1 MIARH
6 AKRWLFF
13 IALVVGAVGNTF
25 AQTDPLTLARDWA
38 TKKNY
43 EKAADAY
50 AEALS
55 NAPND
60 IDIYNEFLNV
70 LIAGKEFK
78 TAEKLVA
85 GQLRIRPHDPLLII
99 DMGQVSEAQGKTRK
113 AEEYYDQS
121 LQMLNGDDILTQQV
135 VIAFTKL
142 KREDYVLKTY
152 ERARDLLRNPYFY
165 SGPLARLYAKS
176 GAIDKAIYTLLE
188 TNPGQ
193 NTQLE
198 DTKATMLEILGTD
211 PKKQQQAQ
219 KALIKKINDQPEN
232 PYYAE
237 LLTWLYTQKDDWD
250 GALIQV
256 EALDDRNKEQGE
268 RLLEFA
274 RYATKENANEYA
286 IKAYQAIVDKG
297 DALPYYSIALAEML
311 NVRFKQLQDDPAY
324 KKEAVATLEKAYA
337 QFLTAY
343 PHYYVTSTVRD
354 YATVLAIYADKPE
367 EAIEVLKRVIDQ
379 PGNSKAFAGE
389 MKLQLG
395 DYYILAGKV
404 WDASLTY
411 SQVDKAF
418 KEDVLGE
425 EARFRNAK
433 LAYYRGDFEWAQDQ
447 LNVLKASTSELI
459 ANDAL
464 YLSVLITENITED
477 SNYVPIR
484 RFAHADLLL
493 FQNKDKEAEIL
504 LDSIITA
511 FPEHPLKDDILMQK
525 AKLAVKHLDYN
536 KALTYLKEIQDKYA
550 KDVLGDDAVF
560 TTAEIY
566 REYLHQNSDA
576 QKYYEQLIIDY
587 PGSTYVQIA
596 RTRLNELSG
605 IPALP

>member
-1 MIARH
+1 MQV
-6 AKRWLFF
+6 KRWLVF
-13 IALVVGAVGNTF
+13 IALVIGVTGNTF
-25 AQTDPLTLARDWA
+25 AQTDPLTQARDWA
-38 TKKNY
+38 MKKNY

-55 NAPND
+55 NTPND
-60 IDIYNEFLNV
+60 VDIYNEFLNT

-85 GQLRIRPHDPLLII
+85 GQLKARPHDPLLII
-99 DMGQVSEAQGKTRK
+99 DMGQVFEAQGKTKK

-135 VIAFTKL
+135 AIAFTKL
-142 KREDYVLKTY
+142 KREDYILKTY

-193 NTQLE
+193 NTHLE
-198 DTKATMLEILGTD
+198 DTKATMLEILGSD

-286 IKAYQAIVDKG
+286 IKAYQAIVNKG

-311 NVRFKQLQDDPAY
+311 NVRFRQLQDDPAH
-324 KKEAVATLEKAYA
+324 KKETVATLEKEYA
-337 QFLTAY
+337 QFLQMY
-343 PHYYVTSTVRD
+343 PHYYVTQTVRD
-354 YATVLAIYADKPE
+354 YAMLLAIYADKAE
-367 EAIEVLKRVIDQ
+367 QAIEVLKRVIDQ
-379 PGNSKAFAGE
+379 PGNPKAFTGE
-389 MKLQLG
+389 TKLQLG

-493 FQNKDKEAEIL
+493 FQNKDEEAGIL
-504 LDSIITA
+504 LDSIMTA

-525 AKLAVKHLDYN
+525 AKLAVKHREYP
-536 KALTYLKEIQDKYA
+536 KALTYLKEIQEKFG

-560 TTAEIY
+560 RSGEIY
-566 REYLHQNSDA
+566 QAYLHQNEDA
-576 QKYYEQLIIDY
+576 KKSYEQLIIDY

-605 IPALP
+605 TPALP

>member
-1 MIARH
+1 MNRIIVYIT
-6 AKRWLFF
+6 LFMLC
-13 IALVVGAVGNTF
+13 ISNNAF
-25 AQTDPLTLARDWA
+25 AQADPLTQARDWVQ
-38 TKKNY
+38 KKNY
-43 EKAADAY
+43 DKAADAY
-50 AEALS
+50 AVALS
-55 NAPND
+55 TDPANSE
-60 IDIYNEFLNV
+60 IYHEFLNA
-70 LIAGKEFK
+70 LIDAKDFK
-78 TAEKLVA
+78 TAEKLVN
-85 GQLRIRPHDPLLII
+85 GQMMSRRQDPLLII
-99 DMGQVSEAQGKTRK
+99 DLGQIAQAQGKDKK
-113 AEEYYDQS
+113 AEDYYNQS

-135 VIAFTKL
+135 AIAFTKL
-142 KREDYVLKTY
+142 KREDYTLKTY

-165 SGPLARLYAKS
+165 SGPLARLYAKT

-193 NTQLE
+193 SSKLD
-198 DTKATMLEILGTD
+198 DTKETMLEILGSD

-232 PYYAE
+232 PFYAE

-256 EALDDRNKEQGE
+256 QALDDRNKEQGE

-274 RYATKENANEYA
+274 RYATKENALEYSV
-286 IKAYQAIVDKG
+286 KAYQAIVDKG
-297 DALPYYSIALAEML
+297 EGQPYYSIALAEKL
-311 NVRFKQLQDDPAY
+311 NVQFKQLQNDPAY
-324 KKEAVATLEKAYA
+324 KKETVTALEKEYA
-337 QFLTAY
+337 QFLQAY
-343 PHYYVTSTVRD
+343 PHYYVTPTVRD
-354 YATVLAIYADKPE
+354 YATLLAIYADKPE
-367 EAIEVLKRVIDQ
+367 EAVEVLKKVIDQ
-379 PGNSKAFAGE
+379 AGNSKTFAGE
-389 MKLQLG
+389 TKLQLG
-395 DYYILAGKV
+395 DYYILSGKV
-404 WDASLTY
+404 WDASLIY

-418 KEDVLGE
+418 KEDALGE
-425 EARFRNAK
+425 DARFRNAK

-525 AKLAVKHLDYN
+525 AKLAVKHREYP
-536 KALTYLKEIQDKYA
+536 KALTYLKEIQDKFG
-550 KDVLGDDAVF
+550 KDVLGDDAIF
-560 TTAEIY
+560 RSGEIY
-566 REYLHQNSDA
+566 QTYLHQNEDA
-576 QKYYEQLIIDY
+576 KKYYEQLIIDY

-605 IPALP
+605 TPVLP